1 LNQQF
6 TYKGFVHEYAVVL
19 QSQLVFARL
28 LYFQSNMQRIPL
40 FLFFG
45 FLCLML
51 VPTGC
56 TSKRKAETTPPLP
69 SSTDL
74 LISGKRVF
82 EFYARGEQPDI
93 DQTQLTEIIAALR
106 ETHPDKAGILE
117 KGYADVA
124 AAPQSSVKGIALRV
138 ITQLGDI
145 GD

>member
-1 LNQQF
+1 MVF
-6 TYKGFVHEYAVVL
+6 E
-19 QSQLVFARL
+19 SQLVFVRL
-28 LYFQSNMQRIPL
+28 LKFQSNMQRIQ
-40 FLFFG
+40 FILFFG
-45 FLCLML
+45 FLCLVL

-56 TSKRKAETTPPLP
+56 TPKRKAETQPPPP

-93 DQTQLTEIIAALR
+93 DRNQFTEILAALR
-106 ETHPDKAGILE
+106 DTHPDKASILE
-117 KGYADVA
+117 KGYDEVT